1 MLDNVTSGVIDVIEK
16 SNMNNSLVNTVGT
29 PNYFASVIDTNQ
41 NYIAHCTDGV
51 GSKVKLLTQNEMCDV
66 IGRDCYAM
74 NYNDM
79 LCVGGNAISFQNH
92 ITATEKHS
100 HIIPAVIRGIA
111 ESCKET
117 FTLLSGGETEILKS
131 TGFHISGS
139 LVGTVQKD
147 NLIDGTKVQD
157 GDVIIGLESSGV
169 HANGWTAIS
178 QRCPDFIA
186 PENLTATKLYNRDI
200 MPLMTQI
207 ENISA
212 IVNITGGG
220 FRNLERIPQNFLYDI
235 ENELAEKWEYLE
247 TKFTHQEL
255 YTQFNCGIG
264 MMVIVRPEDV
274 DTALDIL
281 VSNPKVIGKVKEFY
295 CPKVIVNGQDIFF
308 GDAKSYETKE
318 DKQYDELE
326 FSLTDN

>member
-29 PNYFASVIDTNQ
+29 PNYFASVIDAGQ
-41 NYIAHCTDGV
+41 GYIAHCTDGV

-66 IGRDCYAM
+66 IGHDVVAM

-200 MPLMTQI
+200 MALMTQI

-235 ENELAEKWEYLE
+235 ENELAENWEYLE

-274 DTALDIL
+274 DTALDAM
-281 VSNPKVIGKVKEFY
+281 VSNPRVIGKVSDNDR
-295 CPKVIVNGQDIFF
+295 PKVLVNGQEIFS
-308 GDAKSYETKE
+308 GETTRYMIKE
-318 DKQYDELE
+318 DKQYELE